1 MYDGLPFPRGKT
13 YGDGV
18 LTMTASL
25 ASALEGRLFRVPDDV
40 NGTGFDVVL
49 RCVRNKTGGDIT
61 VARTFAQ
68 FAVAAAG
75 EWGRKIAVY
84 GSGCTADLPS
94 CAIDD
99 AYPVGLVIVEH
110 DLFWV
115 VDEGPIEVKTGNTSV
130 NLANGVPVSCD
141 TDGDIAAATTTAGN
155 AIVGY
160 IDLATTEEDD
170 ATLMHARPYVSQRSD
185 AAG

>member
-18 LTMTASL
+18 LTMTATL
-25 ASALEGRLFRVPDDV
+25 ASALEGKLYRVADTV

-49 RCVRNKTGGDIT
+49 RCVRNKKGSTIT

-75 EWGRKIAVY
+75 EWGRKIAVT

-94 CAIDD
+94 SGIDD
-99 AYPVGLVIVEH
+99 AYEVGFEILDK
-110 DLFWV
+110 DLFYV
-115 VDEGPIEVKTGNTSV
+115 VDEGPVQVLTGNSGV
-130 NLANGVPVSCD
+130 NLANGVPVACD
-141 TDGDIAAATTTAGN
+141 TDGDIAAATTTAGS

-160 IDLATTEEDD
+160 VDLATTEENT
-170 ATLMHARPYVSQRSD
+170 ATLIHARPLVSQRSD
-185 AAG
+185 PAS